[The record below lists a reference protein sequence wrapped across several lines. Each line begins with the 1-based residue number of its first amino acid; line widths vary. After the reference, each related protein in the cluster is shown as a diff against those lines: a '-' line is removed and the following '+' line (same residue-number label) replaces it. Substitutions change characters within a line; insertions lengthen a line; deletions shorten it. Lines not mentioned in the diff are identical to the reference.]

1 MNTIENIE
9 QARRLSA
16 IKMLKE
22 KFGDYFDDIKTR
34 TGFDLKKIID
44 VADTRVLERL
54 AHQKEILVESKAFIS
69 IPGIERID
77 ISNKYFSLRL
87 LKVDTEKKWDI
98 SMYPVRAMKNT
109 NTPVV
114 TGVKKDT
121 DIELHVG
128 RGESALNITLLAGTD
143 AAEAW
148 RLCKRGVVV
157 RNAKG
162 EAYLLTPCRYN
173 HRYANAL
180 PVSYVRKRI
189 ENIIKHSAKS
199 TPLSFRPF
207 SKHQGKLEESSYAKF
222 VISEGS
228 ELALEA
234 LDTLPVGGEL
244 ILENAKGDRVCL
256 RFDCGENSMVEGV
269 PLSVAKEQE
278 KKRSKESLRQPAFP
292 SPKKTT
298 PYHISK

>member
-1 MNTIENIE
+1 MIGLPLKQTFTHLIEMSDEMGDQCVDVYRRIFDEDNGPGVVPVFPHVIE
-9 QARRLSA
+9 T

-34 TGFDLKKIID
+34 TGFDLEKIID

-98 SMYPVRAMKNT
+98 SMYPVRNIKNT

-128 RGESALNITLLAGTD
+128 RGENALNITLLAGTD

-180 PVSYVRKRI
+180 PVSYVLKRI
-189 ENIIKHSAKS
+189 ENIIKHSAKES
-199 TPLSFRPF
+199 LKSHRMPSLSFQRARSSRRKPWIRF
-207 SKHQGKLEESSYAKF
+207 PSEES
-222 VISEGS
+222 
-228 ELALEA
+228 
-234 LDTLPVGGEL
+234 
-244 ILENAKGDRVCL
+244 
-256 RFDCGENSMVEGV
+256 
-269 PLSVAKEQE
+269 
-278 KKRSKESLRQPAFP
+278 
-292 SPKKTT
+292 
-298 PYHISK
+298 